1 MQIRKAVPQDMPD
14 VLRLIKELA
23 TFEQQPDAVVV
34 TAYDLVRDGFS
45 QNPLFYT
52 FVAELENEIIGI
64 ALYYFRYSTWKGRT
78 LHLEDLIVQQ
88 EQRGT
93 GAGYALY
100 TEIIKEGKKEGVRRI
115 EWAVL
120 NWNEPAIEFY
130 KKSGATHYT
139 DWDVVQMDESDID
152 AFISNI

>member
-139 DWDVVQMDESDID
+139 DWDVVQMDESAID